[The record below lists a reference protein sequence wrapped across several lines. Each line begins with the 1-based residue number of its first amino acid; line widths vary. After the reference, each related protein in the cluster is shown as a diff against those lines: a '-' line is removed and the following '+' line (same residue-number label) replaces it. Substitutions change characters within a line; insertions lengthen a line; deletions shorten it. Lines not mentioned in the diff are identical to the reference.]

1 MGKVRNETIKKFA
14 RSIIEKY
21 PDKFSRDFE
30 NNKKL
35 LEEVADIQSKKLKNK
50 IAGYVTTLIS
60 RTPNEPITEPTKESV
75 IPPKELKK
83 PVISE
88 AEKKVGPA
96 AEEKL
101 KEEKPEETKPV
112 EEPKPVEEEKEIKT
126 EASKEE
132 KLEKKVEVE
141 KSKEEKKPEKP
152 VKSTAEKKPEKS
164 KPEKQVKVEK
174 QKKENKSKS

>member
-21 PDKFSRDFE
+21 PNKFSRDYE

-60 RTPNEPITEPTKESV
+60 RTPSEPITEPTKESV
-75 IPPKELKK
+75 IPPKEEKK
-83 PVISE
+83 PEKPVE
-88 AEKKVGPA
+88 TTAEK
-96 AEEKL
+96 KL
-101 KEEKPEETKPV
+101 KEEKPQAE
-112 EEPKPVEEEKEIKT
+112 PVEEEKEIKT

-132 KLEKKVEVE
+132 KLEKKEVE
-141 KSKEEKKPEKP
+141 KPKEEKPKKP
-152 VKSTAEKKPEKS
+152 VKSAAEKKPEKV
-164 KPEKQVKVEK
+164 KPKKQAKVEK
-174 QKKENKSKS
+174 